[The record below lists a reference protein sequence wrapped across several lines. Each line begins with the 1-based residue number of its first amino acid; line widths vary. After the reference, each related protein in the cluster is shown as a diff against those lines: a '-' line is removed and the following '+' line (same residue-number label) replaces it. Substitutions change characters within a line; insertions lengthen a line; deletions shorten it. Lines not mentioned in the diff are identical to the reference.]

1 MACGYARSALEWALE
16 GRRLDQMTRLAR
28 AASAAAMLVS
38 VVLVP
43 TVAAGQSV
51 GAATDDLQDN
61 DVTFEDGALTDE
73 DLEAL
78 DRVVAQLQSDGGY
91 FKVVVLASPADEF
104 SSTRAFAQEVHDSL
118 GGTGRVMVFDP
129 QDVGIASNVPGE
141 ASSVNAAEVAAI
153 EAANRSNSFATG
165 VLAAADRLG
174 VEGSGGTV
182 DEEDDGRPTGSAG
195 SSSGSILPLILLF
208 AVIGL
213 VGFGFYLWWSS
224 RKKKASQPLSPVS
237 QAEGEQKVRDEVA
250 LASNLVLDLADK
262 VELPDAPKE
271 AVAAFRE
278 GASGFADLQD
288 DLEEAD
294 TREEL
299 EAVYPR
305 LVQARWQLQCAA
317 ALLDG
322 QPAPP
327 APTPGPLF
335 PPPPPPPP
343 GAPPAPEPEVHY
355 RQHTQHSPWLTDAA
369 IAAITVLAA
378 RGLGSAMGRGNRRQP
393 SSDDW
398 FRDHYGGGGGFG
410 GGGLGGVFG
419 GVFGGGS
426 RGSDGGRRASGSR
439 PRISMGGRR
448 GRGMG
453 KR

>member
-1 MACGYARSALEWALE
+1 MLAPLFE
-16 GRRLDQMTRLAR
+16 GRRPDQMIRLVR
-28 AASAAAMLVS
+28 VASAAAMLVL
-38 VVLVP
+38 VLLVP
-43 TVAAGQSV
+43 TAAAGQSV
-51 GAATDDLQDN
+51 GAAADDLQDN
-61 DVTFEDGALTDE
+61 DVTFEEGALTDD
-73 DLEAL
+73 DLAEL

-104 SSTRAFAQEVHDSL
+104 SSTRAFADEVRDAL

-129 QDVGIASNVPGE
+129 DDVGIASNVPGE

-153 EAANRSNSFATG
+153 DAANRSNSFATG
-165 VLAAADRLG
+165 VLAAADHLG
-174 VEGSGGTV
+174 VEGSGGSGGNGGG
-182 DEEDDGRPTGSAG
+182 DGPTGAAG
-195 SSSGSILPLILLF
+195 SSSGSILPLVLLLAF
-208 AVIGL
+208 VGL

-250 LASNLVLDLADK
+250 QASNLVLELADK

-305 LVQARWQLQCAA
+305 LVQARWRLQCAA

-327 APTPGPLF
+327 APAPGPLF

-343 GAPPAPEPEVHY
+343 GATPTPAPDVHY

-369 IAAITVLAA
+369 IAAITVLAS

-410 GGGLGGVFG
+410 GGGFG
-419 GVFGGGS
+419 SGS
-426 RGSDGGRRASGSR
+426 NGRSAGRRGSSSR

>member
-1 MACGYARSALEWALE
+1 
-16 GRRLDQMTRLAR
+16 MTRLVR

-38 VVLVP
+38 VLFVP
-43 TVAAGQSV
+43 TTVAGQSV
-51 GAATDDLQDN
+51 GAAADDLQDN

-73 DLEAL
+73 DLDEL
-78 DRVVAQLQSDGGY
+78 DRVTAQLQSDGGY
-91 FKVVVLASPADEF
+91 FKVVVLASPADDF
-104 SSTRAFAQEVHDSL
+104 SSTRAFAEEVRDAL

-129 QDVGIASNVPGE
+129 EDVGIASNASGE
-141 ASSVNAAEVAAI
+141 PSSINAAEVAAI
-153 EAANRSNSFATG
+153 DAANRSNSFATG

-174 VEGSGGTV
+174 VEGSGGSGGGNRR
-182 DEEDDGRPTGSAG
+182 DDRPTGAAG
-195 SSSGSILPLILLF
+195 SSSGSVLPLVLLLAF
-208 AVIGL
+208 VGL
-213 VGFGFYLWWSS
+213 VGFGFYRWWSS

-250 LASNLVLDLADK
+250 LASNLVLELADK
-262 VELPDAPKE
+262 VELPDAPKD
-271 AVAAFRE
+271 AVTAFRE
-278 GASGFADLQD
+278 GAGGFADLQD

-299 EAVYPR
+299 EPVYPR
-305 LVQARWQLQCAA
+305 LVQARWKLQCAA
-317 ALLDG
+317 ALFDG

-327 APTPGPLF
+327 APAPGPLF

-343 GAPPAPEPEVHY
+343 GAAPTPAPEVHY

-369 IAAITVLAA
+369 IAAITVLAS
-378 RGLGSAMGRGNRRQP
+378 RGLGSAIGRGNRRQP

-398 FRDHYGGGGGFG
+398 FRDHYGGGGGGFSG
-410 GGGLGGVFG
+410 GG
-419 GVFGGGS
+419 FGGGS
-426 RGSDGGRRASGSR
+426 RNRSGGRRTSGSR

>member
-1 MACGYARSALEWALE
+1 MLAPLFE
-16 GRRLDQMTRLAR
+16 GRRPDQMIRLVR
-28 AASAAAMLVS
+28 AASAAAMLVL
-38 VVLVP
+38 VLLVP
-43 TVAAGQSV
+43 TAAGGQSV
-51 GAATDDLQDN
+51 GAAADDLKDN
-61 DVTFEDGALTDE
+61 DVTFEEGALTDD
-73 DLEAL
+73 DLADL

-104 SSTRAFAQEVHDSL
+104 SSTRAFADEVRDAL

-129 QDVGIASNVPGE
+129 DDVGIASNVPGE
-141 ASSVNAAEVAAI
+141 AARINDAEVAAI
-153 EAANRSNSFATG
+153 DAANRSNSFSTG

-174 VEGSGGTV
+174 VEGSGSAGGNGGG
-182 DEEDDGRPTGSAG
+182 DGATGAAG
-195 SSSGSILPLILLF
+195 SSSGSILPLVLLLAF
-208 AVIGL
+208 VGL

-250 LASNLVLDLADK
+250 LASNLVLELADK

-305 LVQARWQLQCAA
+305 LVQARWKLQCAA

-327 APTPGPLF
+327 APAPGPLF

-343 GAPPAPEPEVHY
+343 GAAPPPAPDVHY

-369 IAAITVLAA
+369 IAAITVLAS

-410 GGGLGGVFG
+410 GGSGGPSAG
-419 GVFGGGS
+419 R
-426 RGSDGGRRASGSR
+426 RGSSSR